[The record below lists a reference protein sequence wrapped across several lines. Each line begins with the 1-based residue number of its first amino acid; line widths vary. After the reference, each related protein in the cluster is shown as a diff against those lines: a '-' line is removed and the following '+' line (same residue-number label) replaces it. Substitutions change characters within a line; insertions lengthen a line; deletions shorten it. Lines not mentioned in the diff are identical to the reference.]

1 MIIGL
6 LILDIHLP
14 YSHSLKEKRKRM
26 LRFKDRLKNKY
37 NVAFAELEFQDKW
50 QRTRLGMVT
59 LNSQK
64 KSLKRCFKKSFWS
77 FKKILMEKSSARIS
91 FSTETVLLFE
101 KQK

>member
-1 MIIGL
+1 MIVGL

-37 NVAFAELEFQDKW
+37 NVAFSELDFQDKW
-50 QRTRLGMVT
+50 QRTLIGMVT

-64 KSLKRCFKKSFWS
+64 KIIDQM
-77 FKKILMEKSSARIS
+77 FKKITLEFQENIDGEILSQNIHYY
-91 FSTETVLLFE
+91 
-101 KQK
+101 